1 VQSLLLFFLKRIVHT
16 MVVGHPY
23 VRPKNMGWNAMF
35 AVFFVLGGVCSTL
48 IPLTYGSRKHSIGES
63 SRADLSLSAA
73 SSRSSALRLGARS
86 TGRYM
91 SSPVNGKSA
100 EELQNTAP
108 EDLGLQDLPPAV
120 RC

>member
-63 SRADLSLSAA
+63 SRADLSLCPPPA
-73 SSRSSALRLGARS
+73 RDRARS
-86 TGRYM
+86 GWARVPQVDT
-91 SSPVNGKSA
+91 
-100 EELQNTAP
+100 
-108 EDLGLQDLPPAV
+108 
-120 RC
+120 